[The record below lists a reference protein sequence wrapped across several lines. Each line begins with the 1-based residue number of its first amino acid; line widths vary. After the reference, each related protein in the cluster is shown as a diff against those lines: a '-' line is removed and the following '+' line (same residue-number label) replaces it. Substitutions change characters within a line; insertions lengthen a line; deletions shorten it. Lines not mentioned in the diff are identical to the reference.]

1 MSSDGD
7 IIQRADV
14 AGWRERCLEA
24 AGFDEATAVLAAGDC
39 GFDVHGLITL
49 VEAGC
54 APELAVR
61 ILAPIDGKPR
71 PC

>member
-1 MSSDGD
+1 VSINVD
-7 IIQRADV
+7 IMRRADV

-24 AGFDEATAVLAAGDC
+24 AGFDPPTATLLAADC
-39 GFDVHGLITL
+39 GYDVHGLITL

-54 APELAVR
+54 PPHLAVR
-61 ILAPIDGKPR
+61 ILAPIERTPR

>member
-1 MSSDGD
+1 MSTD
-7 IIQRADV
+7 IDTVTGVDV

-24 AGFDEATAVLAAGDC
+24 AGFDEETAVLLAGDC
-39 GFDVHGLITL
+39 AYDVHRLITL

-54 APELAVR
+54 PPHLAVR
-61 ILAPIDGKPR
+61 IVAPLDGTRR

>member
-1 MSSDGD
+1 MSINVD
-7 IIQRADV
+7 IIQRAGV

-24 AGFDEATAVLAAGDC
+24 AGFNPATAALLAGDC
-39 GFDVHGLITL
+39 GYDVHGLITL

-54 APELAVR
+54 PPQLAVR
-61 ILAPIDGKPR
+61 ILAPIEREPR

>member
-1 MSSDGD
+1 MSSDTD
-7 IIQRADV
+7 TLPRADV

-24 AGFDEATAVLAAGDC
+24 AGFDEATAVVLARDC
-39 GFDVHGLITL
+39 GYDVHRLITL

-54 APELAVR
+54 PPQLAIR
-61 ILAPIDGKPR
+61 ILAPIDGTRR

>member
-1 MSSDGD
+1 VSTDVD

-24 AGFDEATAVLAAGDC
+24 AGFDAATAVLVAGDY

-54 APELAVR
+54 TPTLAVR
-61 ILAPIDGKPR
+61 ILAPIDGAPR